1 MAAPRSVLIAYEMTL
16 PPDLQ
21 RVLHGQLLHLRP
33 LRSDDFDA
41 LFAVTADPLIWE
53 QHPARDRYQPE
64 VFRAFFDEAM
74 ASGGALSQRT
84 RGTARSSAARATM
97 ATTPSIERSK
107 SGGRFWLGRTGAG
120 NTTAK

>member
-1 MAAPRSVLIAYEMTL
+1 VT

-21 RVLHGQLLHLRP
+21 PVLRGQLLHLRP

-41 LFAVTADPLIWE
+41 LFAVASDPLIWE
-53 QHPARDRYQPE
+53 QHPARDRYQAE

-74 ASGGALSQRT
+74 ASGGALIATDAKHGQVIGGSRY
-84 RGTARSSAARATM
+84 RSRARSR
-97 ATTPSIERSK
+97 